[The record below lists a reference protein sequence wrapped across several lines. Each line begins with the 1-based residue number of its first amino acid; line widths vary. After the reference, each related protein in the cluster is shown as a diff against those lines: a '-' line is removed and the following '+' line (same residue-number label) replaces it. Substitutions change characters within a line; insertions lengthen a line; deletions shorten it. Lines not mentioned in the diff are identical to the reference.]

1 MIDLMKYFRIL
12 FLSARISR
20 ERLKI
25 FAESHLQRLTAN
37 NPGNIFAP
45 LIAALQIALD
55 DYNKDVVDISTVGAQ
70 LKSLTQSANDAQAA
84 VLNKIRE
91 LEPYITY
98 TYRNDRP
105 VYLQFYPSGL
115 EEYNQATQA
124 VFETL
129 SKRFGNTLSVHSA
142 DFPPTEIT
150 GYDSLLVDLL
160 KKRANLLNLQGTE
173 DGERSEITDTRTKL
187 AQQLTVN
194 LLTIALN
201 FPGNETKA
209 AVYFDQSILD
219 AAFAE
224 NTSAE
229 GDLNAAE
236 TQNCFSNTKKPDTQY
251 RIKLNSEGTVRIAFK
266 TGVEDAVT
274 ATEGQEIQSG
284 TDWILVTA
292 SAIGYSST
300 NKFLNITNTGSITT
314 SFIIERV

>member
-115 EEYNQATQA
+115 EEYNQAT
-124 VFETL
+124 
-129 SKRFGNTLSVHSA
+129 
-142 DFPPTEIT
+142 
-150 GYDSLLVDLL
+150 
-160 KKRANLLNLQGTE
+160 
-173 DGERSEITDTRTKL
+173 
-187 AQQLTVN
+187 
-194 LLTIALN
+194 
-201 FPGNETKA
+201 
-209 AVYFDQSILD
+209 
-219 AAFAE
+219 
-224 NTSAE
+224 
-229 GDLNAAE
+229 
-236 TQNCFSNTKKPDTQY
+236 
-251 RIKLNSEGTVRIAFK
+251 
-266 TGVEDAVT
+266 
-274 ATEGQEIQSG
+274 
-284 TDWILVTA
+284 
-292 SAIGYSST
+292 
-300 NKFLNITNTGSITT
+300 
-314 SFIIERV
+314 